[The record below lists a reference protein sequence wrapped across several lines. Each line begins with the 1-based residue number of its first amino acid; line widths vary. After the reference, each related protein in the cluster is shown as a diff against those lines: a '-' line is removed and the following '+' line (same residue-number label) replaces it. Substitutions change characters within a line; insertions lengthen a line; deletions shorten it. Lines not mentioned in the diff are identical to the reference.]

1 MERKFDYD
9 QRQTGCQRNN
19 SPYRLPLSQWP
30 SSLQA
35 EFDAYEQWRTGK
47 LVPGRP
53 WQRQQRPDTFARAV
67 IQFEGYFGY
76 LVNIRGENANSLR
89 LESIH
94 DLERLRSYTIW
105 HADTRTGGPSRFI
118 EKTLGDFAV
127 VARYYMQV
135 DRDILE
141 GMAKLK
147 AELKPDEV
155 RDHRERWVS
164 LLTLE
169 QVGCDEYPDGQPFPN
184 MVYRALAAQRSL
196 IIRLLV
202 RRPLRSRNI
211 REMRLGHNL
220 YRQAEGWIIEFQ
232 GDELK
237 VERRG
242 QQKNV
247 YRISFPAD
255 LMEPLEEFLKKWRP
269 ILNTKNCD
277 YLFLSRQGVPISKG
291 ALNEQIQKAVYE
303 RTGRGPNVHLVRHIW
318 ATEFI
323 EETQNFSVTAAILGD
338 ELETVLRHYAHLR
351 TQDAGRHAD
360 EFLAG
365 ALRPIKRSGNLHE

>member
-1 MERKFDYD
+1 MERRFDYER
-9 QRQTGCQRNN
+9 RQTNGQKGT
-19 SPYRLPLSQWP
+19 SYRLPRSRWP
-30 SSLQA
+30 DDLQA
-35 EFDAYEQWRTGK
+35 EFDAYEKWRTGK

-53 WQRQQRPDTFARAV
+53 WQRQQRPDTFDRAV
-67 IQFEGYFGY
+67 IQFESYFGY
-76 LVNIRGENANSLR
+76 LVNIEGESADSMR
-89 LESIH
+89 LECIH

-105 HADTRTGGPSRFI
+105 HAETRTGGPSRFV

-127 VARYYMQV
+127 MARYYMEV
-135 DRDILE
+135 NADVLE
-141 GMAKLK
+141 AMARLK

-155 RDHRERWVS
+155 RDKRERWVS

-169 QVGCDEYPDGQPFPN
+169 EVGRDEYPNGHSVEN
-184 MVYRALAAQRSL
+184 SVYCALAAQRSL

-211 REMRLGHNL
+211 REMRIGHNL
-220 YRQAEGWIIEFQ
+220 YRQAEGWTIEFQ

-242 QQKNV
+242 QQKNI
-247 YRISFPAD
+247 YRISFPED
-255 LMEPLEEFLKKWRP
+255 LLEPLEEFLKKWRP
-269 ILNTKNCD
+269 VLGGEGSDC
-277 YLFLSRQGVPISKG
+277 LFLSRQGAPISKA
-291 ALNEQIQKAVYE
+291 ALNEQVQKAVYE
-303 RTGRGPNVHLVRHIW
+303 RTGRGPNVHLIRHIW

-323 EETQNFSVTAAILGD
+323 EETQNFSVAAAILGD

-351 TQDAGRHAD
+351 TRDAGRHAD

-365 ALRPIKRSGNLHE
+365 ALRPIQPSTNLRD